1 MCAPVVVCKTP
12 IYHPNV
18 DEQVCTSLVL
28 LPVCVVTGA
37 PIAGSRLFE
46 HFAGGLETGGHSVI
60 CEARYVIMCDAQVLD
75 IAACVHGLLFLFLVS
90 GVWLSHGRI
99 LPVEQEPNP
108 EDHLN
113 KEMTHETNFA
123 TMTYTCN
130 VNCRCRKESIEA

>member
-28 LPVCVVTGA
+28 SAVCVVTGA

-90 GVWLSHGRI
+90 GVWFISRPYFTGGAGAKPGGPPEQGGGRPI
-99 LPVEQEPNP
+99 RPQ
-108 EDHLN
+108 
-113 KEMTHETNFA
+113 
-123 TMTYTCN
+123 
-130 VNCRCRKESIEA
+130 